1 MLRKVRLRPK
11 DDRFRWGRN
20 DPRQPASSFLP
31 VGRTL
36 FITRGTKDYILLTD
50 QNDRCDAFATTHNKP
65 GGGAIRKRVHP
76 SVFPIPAKKSCSSQS
91 RANDLTQRTMKMKSV
106 FTVNIAIAL
115 LSIAAFAQTPPAPPQ
130 APQPPRPP
138 HPPGMPGHDEKRPR
152 VPVTYLGVDTSQ
164 VPTVVSDQL
173 GLAKGFGLVVDYVEP
188 NSPAATAGVQQN
200 DILKMLNDQILIEPS
215 QLRKLLQTFP
225 EGTEVTLTVLRKGQE
240 QKLTAKLAK
249 KEVPQRRGAF
259 PGGNRDWHW
268 DFDATGDLNEQMGE
282 QMQNL
287 KEQLKEQLGD
297 QRGIIREAVT
307 QAHEAARRARD
318 DARRAADQL
327 GIFFEDSGAVKA
339 SKIDLGKAQIVFS
352 DDKGELKLANVDGRK
367 LLTVKDP
374 QGKLVFS
381 GPVETKE
388 DLDKMPADVR
398 QRYDRLQQNDL
409 PTVAP
414 RSDTDSADDADTDDA
429 DDEDEGDDKETAKVS
444 QQGSFQSSTREMIP
458 HSISF

>member
-1 MLRKVRLRPK
+1 
-11 DDRFRWGRN
+11 
-20 DPRQPASSFLP
+20 
-31 VGRTL
+31 
-36 FITRGTKDYILLTD
+36 
-50 QNDRCDAFATTHNKP
+50 
-65 GGGAIRKRVHP
+65 
-76 SVFPIPAKKSCSSQS
+76 
-91 RANDLTQRTMKMKSV
+91 MKMKSV
-106 FTVNIAIAL
+106 FTITVVAL
-115 LSIAAFAQTPPAPPQ
+115 LPIAAFAQPSPVPPQ
-130 APQPPRPP
+130 PPQPPRPP
-138 HPPGMPGHDEKRPR
+138 RGPGMHEPGMPGHNEKRPK

-200 DILKMLNDQILIEPS
+200 DILKMLNDQILVEPS
-215 QLRKLLQTFP
+215 QLRKLLQTFT

-240 QKLTAKLAK
+240 QKLTVKLAK
-249 KEVPQRRGAF
+249 KEVPQRHSMF
-259 PGGNRDWHW
+259 PGGDHGGHW
-268 DFDATGDLNEQMGE
+268 DFDATGDVKE
-282 QMQNL
+282 QMQEL

-297 QRGIIREAVT
+297 QRGIIRDAVT

-327 GIFFEDSGAVKA
+327 RIFFEDDGEVKA

-374 QGKLVFS
+374 QGKLLFS

-398 QRYDRLQQNDL
+398 ERYNRLEQSHL
-409 PTVAP
+409 PTVNP
-414 RSDTDSADDADTDDA
+414 GSGTDSADENDADDA
-429 DDEDEGDDKETAKVS
+429 DDEDDDDDEEADEPTS
-444 QQGSFQSSTREMIP
+444 QQVSFQSSPREMIP
-458 HSISF
+458 QPISF

>member
-1 MLRKVRLRPK
+1 
-11 DDRFRWGRN
+11 
-20 DPRQPASSFLP
+20 
-31 VGRTL
+31 
-36 FITRGTKDYILLTD
+36 
-50 QNDRCDAFATTHNKP
+50 
-65 GGGAIRKRVHP
+65 
-76 SVFPIPAKKSCSSQS
+76 
-91 RANDLTQRTMKMKSV
+91 MKMKAV
-106 FTVNIAIAL
+106 FTITITAL
-115 LSIAAFAQTPPAPPQ
+115 LPFAAFAQPSPVPPQ
-130 APQPPRPP
+130 PPQPPRPP
-138 HPPGMPGHDEKRPR
+138 HPPGMPDHHERRPK

-164 VPTVVSDQL
+164 VPAVVSDQL

-240 QKLTAKLAK
+240 QKLTAKLVK
-249 KEVPQRRGAF
+249 KEVSQRRGAF

-268 DFDATGDLNEQMGE
+268 DFDATGDMKE

-297 QRGIIREAVT
+297 QKGIIRDAVT
-307 QAHEAARRARD
+307 QAHEAARQARD
-318 DARRAADQL
+318 DARHAADQL
-327 GIFFEDSGAVKA
+327 RILFEDDGAVKA

-352 DDKGELKLANVDGRK
+352 DDKGELKLANVNGKK

-398 QRYDRLQQNDL
+398 ERYNRLEQNDL
-409 PTVAP
+409 PTVSP
-414 RSDTDSADDADTDDA
+414 RSDTGNAEDADTDDA
-429 DDEDEGDDKETAKVS
+429 DDQDDDDDDGSTDLS
-444 QQGSFQSSTREMIP
+444 QQVSFQSLPHEMIP
-458 HSISF
+458 QSISF

>member
-1 MLRKVRLRPK
+1 MI
-11 DDRFRWGRN
+11 
-20 DPRQPASSFLP
+20 Q
-31 VGRTL
+31 
-36 FITRGTKDYILLTD
+36 
-50 QNDRCDAFATTHNKP
+50 HNKP
-65 GGGAIRKRVHP
+65 
-76 SVFPIPAKKSCSSQS
+76 
-91 RANDLTQRTMKMKSV
+91 MKMKSV
-106 FTVNIAIAL
+106 FTVNITIAL
-115 LSIAAFAQTPPAPPQ
+115 LSIAAFAQTPPGPPQ

-138 HPPGMPGHDEKRPR
+138 HPPGMPGHNEKRPK

-173 GLAKGFGLVVDYVEP
+173 GLAQGFGLVVDYVAP
-188 NSPAATAGVQQN
+188 NSPAAAAGVQQN

-215 QLRKLLQTFP
+215 QLLKLLQTFS
-225 EGTEVTLTVLRKGQE
+225 EGTDVTLTVLRKGQE
-240 QKLTAKLAK
+240 QKLTVKLAK
-249 KEVPQRRGAF
+249 KEVPQRHSMF
-259 PGGNRDWHW
+259 PGGNHDWHW
-268 DFDATGDLNEQMGE
+268 DFDATGDLSE
-282 QMQNL
+282 QMQDL
-287 KEQLKEQLGD
+287 KEHLKEQLGD

-318 DARRAADQL
+318 DARRAADEL
-327 GIFFEDSGAVKA
+327 RIFFEDNGAVKA

-398 QRYDRLQQNDL
+398 QRYDRLRQNDL

-414 RSDTDSADDADTDDA
+414 RSDTEGADDADSDDA
-429 DDEDEGDDKETAKVS
+429 DDEDDDDEEETAEVS
-444 QQGSFQSSTREMIP
+444 QQVSFQSSAREMIP

>member
-1 MLRKVRLRPK
+1 
-11 DDRFRWGRN
+11 
-20 DPRQPASSFLP
+20 
-31 VGRTL
+31 
-36 FITRGTKDYILLTD
+36 
-50 QNDRCDAFATTHNKP
+50 
-65 GGGAIRKRVHP
+65 
-76 SVFPIPAKKSCSSQS
+76 
-91 RANDLTQRTMKMKSV
+91 MKMKSV
-106 FTVNIAIAL
+106 LTITVIAL
-115 LSIAAFAQTPPAPPQ
+115 LPIAAFAQTPPAPPQ
-130 APQPPRPP
+130 PPQPPRPP
-138 HPPGMPGHDEKRPR
+138 HPPGMPDHREKRPK

-200 DILKMLNDQILIEPS
+200 DILKMLNDQILVEPS

-240 QKLTAKLAK
+240 QKLTAKLAR

-259 PGGNRDWHW
+259 PGGNHDRDW
-268 DFDATGDLNEQMGE
+268 DFDATGDLGE
-282 QMQNL
+282 QMKNL
-287 KEQLKEQLGD
+287 KEQLKDQLGD

-318 DARRAADQL
+318 DAHRAADQL
-327 GIFFEDSGAVKA
+327 RIFFEDDGAAKA

-374 QGKLVFS
+374 QGKLLFS

-398 QRYDRLQQNDL
+398 ERYDRLQENDL
-409 PTVAP
+409 PTVTP

-429 DDEDEGDDKETAKVS
+429 DDQDDDDDEDTGEVS
-444 QQGSFQSSTREMIP
+444 QQVSFQSSPREMIP
-458 HSISF
+458 QSISF

>member
-1 MLRKVRLRPK
+1 
-11 DDRFRWGRN
+11 
-20 DPRQPASSFLP
+20 
-31 VGRTL
+31 
-36 FITRGTKDYILLTD
+36 
-50 QNDRCDAFATTHNKP
+50 
-65 GGGAIRKRVHP
+65 
-76 SVFPIPAKKSCSSQS
+76 
-91 RANDLTQRTMKMKSV
+91 MKMKSV
-106 FTVNIAIAL
+106 FTITVIAL
-115 LSIAAFAQTPPAPPQ
+115 LPIAAFAQPSPVP
-130 APQPPRPP
+130 PQPPQPPGPP
-138 HPPGMPGHDEKRPR
+138 HPPGMPDHHERRPK

-200 DILKMLNDQILIEPS
+200 DILKMLNDQMLVEPG

-225 EGTEVTLTVLRKGQE
+225 EGTDVTLTVLRKGQE

-259 PGGNRDWHW
+259 PGGNHDWHM
-268 DFDATGDLNEQMGE
+268 DFDPTGDMKE

-297 QRGIIREAVT
+297 QRGIVREAVS
-307 QAHEAARRARD
+307 QAHEAARRARE

-327 GIFFEDSGAVKA
+327 RIFFEDDRGIKA

-352 DDKGELKLANVDGRK
+352 DDKGEIKLANVDGKK

-381 GPVETKE
+381 GPAETKE

-398 QRYDRLQQNDL
+398 DRYNRLEQSDL
-409 PTVAP
+409 PTVSP
-414 RSDTDSADDADTDDA
+414 QSNTDNTDEDDA
-429 DDEDEGDDKETAKVS
+429 DDEDDQDDDDDAGAGDLS
-444 QQGSFQSSTREMIP
+444 QQVSCQSAPRDMLP
-458 HSISF
+458 QSISF

>member
-1 MLRKVRLRPK
+1 
-11 DDRFRWGRN
+11 
-20 DPRQPASSFLP
+20 
-31 VGRTL
+31 
-36 FITRGTKDYILLTD
+36 
-50 QNDRCDAFATTHNKP
+50 
-65 GGGAIRKRVHP
+65 
-76 SVFPIPAKKSCSSQS
+76 
-91 RANDLTQRTMKMKSV
+91 MKMKSV
-106 FTVNIAIAL
+106 GNIATIAL
-115 LSIAAFAQTPPAPPQ
+115 LPIAAFAQPSPQPPQ
-130 APQPPRPP
+130 PPQPPRPP
-138 HPPGMPGHDEKRPR
+138 HVPGMPDHHEKRPK

-268 DFDATGDLNEQMGE
+268 DFDATGDMKEQME
-282 QMQNL
+282 DL
-287 KEQLKEQLGD
+287 KEQLKEQIGD

-327 GIFFEDSGAVKA
+327 RIFFEDDGSVKA

-352 DDKGELKLANVDGRK
+352 DDKGELKLANVDGKK

-398 QRYDRLQQNDL
+398 ERYQRLEQNDL

-414 RSDTDSADDADTDDA
+414 KSNTEDADTDDA
-429 DDEDEGDDKETAKVS
+429 DDQDDDDDQADIDLS
-444 QQGSFQSSTREMIP
+444 QQVALQ
-458 HSISF
+458 SISPTVVPQSIGF